1 MKLINMIYIFWQISV
16 APHAGAWIE
25 TGFPACFVPVLPVA
39 PHAGAWI
46 ETGPA
51 TMRLP
56 TTTLR
61 RPPRGG
67 VD

>member
-1 MKLINMIYIFWQISV
+1 MDGYDLSK
-16 APHAGAWIE
+16 
-25 TGFPACFVPVLPVA
+25 LPVA

-46 ETGPA
+46 ETAILLLQHVIVEVAPHAGA
-51 TMRLP
+51 WIETTHGACLP
-56 TTTLR
+56 EIPSR